1 MYCGKCGEKLND
13 GAKFCKKCGTPTYD
27 LKPQTQK
34 TEVLR
39 SNSKPYATNS
49 SGVAQETSGNIA
61 VTIALS
67 IGVIICSVTS
77 WIQLLGEKYT
87 VRGLVSAM
95 RDISGFVGKMAY
107 YGGSMDSEAEA
118 MLFFVKMLA
127 YAAYLIPIVYAVHIY
142 FAVKKKNGYYAGG
155 YTILVSVI
163 FIIAVIMGGKSIQSG
178 MNSIIDLGSQMPTV
192 IGVTFMPYLT
202 CGLAAC
208 DVFISSKA
216 RK

>member
-13 GAKFCKKCGTPTYD
+13 GAKFCKKCGTPTSD

-107 YGGSMDSEAEA
+107 YGGGMDSEAEA
-118 MLFFVKMLA
+118 MLSFVKMLA
-127 YAAYLIPIVYAVHIY
+127 YAAYLIPVVYAVHIY
-142 FAVKKKNGYYAGG
+142 FAVKKKNGYYAGW

-202 CGLAAC
+202 CGLAVC